1 MKTTLQHAA
10 FAAHYQSRS
19 AEDAAQASRAAIP
32 ATGLR
37 RWLYLVLGGLFVG
50 LAALGAM
57 LPILPTTPFLL
68 LASWFFMRSN
78 PALRDRLLRL
88 PAFGSLLH
96 DWERH
101 RAVRPQT
108 KQTVYVLVPCV
119 ITASVVG
126 GELSWPLTVLLGS
139 LGVIGV
145 GVVWRLRVIP
155 CLERER
161 GVIAAMNDHTVHAR

>member
-1 MKTTLQHAA
+1 MKTTLQYATLA
-10 FAAHYQSRS
+10 TQQQSRP
-19 AEDAAQASRAAIP
+19 AENAVQAIP

-50 LAALGAM
+50 LAALGAI

-78 PALRDRLLRL
+78 PSLRDRLLRL

-108 KQTVYVLVPCV
+108 KQTVYVLVACV

-126 GELSWPLTVLLGS
+126 GELSWPLTVLLGT
-139 LGVIGV
+139 LGLIGIA
-145 GVVWRLRVIP
+145 VVWRLRVIP

-161 GVIAAMNDHTVHAR
+161 GVIAAMNDRPAHSR